1 MRKTTLLLTTLLL
14 LAVTAPAQAQA
25 PVGCATVNIEW
36 IETTN
41 GHQSPKIASYT
52 ADDGVG
58 TAIVGGFLWL
68 RYTNQPGDQDTHA
81 TTVSVRIPDGAVT
94 MTGCTAFW
102 DWNQYGD
109 MPQGQAVTGLVVGFP
124 LVDDGVTVAQFTSV
138 TPDMVAVLGWVT
150 AQGFEIG

>member
-1 MRKTTLLLTTLLL
+1 MRKTALLLTTLLI
-14 LAVTAPAQAQA
+14 LAIAAPAQAQP
-25 PVGCATVNIEW
+25 PVGCATVDIEW
-36 IETTN
+36 IETAD

-58 TAIVGGFLWL
+58 TSVVGTYLWL
-68 RYTNQPGDQDTHA
+68 RYTNQPADQDTHA
-81 TTVSVRIPDGAVT
+81 TTVSVKIPDEAVT

-109 MPQGQAVTGLVVGFP
+109 MPQGQAVTGLVVTFP
-124 LVDDGVTVAQFTSV
+124 LLADGVTVAQFASV
-138 TPDMVAVLGWVT
+138 TPDMDSVLGWAT